1 MGIFVNNY
9 MITDQYLTSDIE
21 PLIPE
26 QTVADAIAQMN
37 RFHIDILPIVHNHH
51 LINYA
56 SFETIEHLNPALKMA
71 DIDQYST
78 VLPIVNSGQHLLH
91 ALTHLKS
98 LNVSLMAVIDEDGEY
113 LGILKTKDVV
123 KALSSS
129 LSIKSSGSII
139 VLRMRPNDYS
149 LSDLSRVIEYSDA
162 KILGFFI
169 FEVEDSNEL
178 EVHLKLNTTTLK
190 HILATL
196 ERYDYK
202 VIQYFNREDLADD
215 MDERYENLMNFIDN

>member
-1 MGIFVNNY
+1 
-9 MITDQYLTSDIE
+9 MITDQYLTSDME
-21 PLIPE
+21 PLAPE
-26 QTVADAIAQMN
+26 HTVADAIRQMN
-37 RFHIDILPIVHNHH
+37 RFHMDILPIVHNHH
-51 LINYA
+51 LVNYA
-56 SFETIEHLNPALKMA
+56 SSDVIEQLDPKTKLA
-71 DIDQYST
+71 DLDQYST

-113 LGILKTKDVV
+113 MGILKTKDVV
-123 KALSSS
+123 KALSAS

-139 VLRMRPNDYS
+139 VIRMRPNDYS
-149 LSDLSRVIEYSDA
+149 MSDLSRVIEYSDA

-169 FEVEDSNEL
+169 FEVENSNEL
-178 EVHLKLNTTTLK
+178 EVHLKLNTTVLK

-215 MDERYENLMNFIDN
+215 LDERYENLMNFIDN

>member
-1 MGIFVNNY
+1 

-21 PLIPE
+21 PLVPE
-26 QTVADAIAQMN
+26 QTIANALEQMN
-37 RFHIDILPIVHNHH
+37 KFHIDILPVVHQHH

-56 SFETIEHLNPALKMA
+56 EFETIAHLNPETRLSELE
-71 DIDQYST
+71 QYST
-78 VLPIVNSGQHLLH
+78 VLPVVNSGQHLLH

-139 VLRMRPNDYS
+139 VLSMRPNDYS

-162 KILGFFI
+162 KILGCFI

-202 VIQYFNREDLADD
+202 VTKYFNREDLTDD
-215 MDERYENLMNFIDN
+215 LDERYENLMNFIDN